1 MLEGQGDGPTAEL
14 LTRQLPKVEV
24 YTTTIVSGATDSSDI
39 RGATDFTSNTQDRIS
54 MSSVPMIEP
63 SHVVALPKG
72 QCFALLQGG
81 QLWKVRMPLPAPDP
95 DEVMPQDLQ
104 QLAGY
109 MRQSYSEATQWWE
122 FTSSPAL
129 QDGALPDD
137 LLDDAAAA
145 EPGPV
150 ATDDS
155 AGNEASPLKDAAS
168 TAQREQNQRQGLIV
182 GTITLP
188 FRLLG
193 VLIGSLLFSIVV
205 ECVGMHLFWK
215 DEGWR
220 HSQQMLQYELG
231 HLSNHFTRSVV
242 VQEPGRTAHE
252 LVDTGYEWVFVR
264 SGLLERMSQ
273 TAERARAPSHGQTR
287 NFRYYI
293 SQAYVWTES
302 YLIAAAFTTLTFLVR
317 LLVLVLTLPL
327 ILTAAFVGLIDGL
340 VRRDVRR
347 FGAGRES
354 GFIYHRAKASL
365 MPLAVLPWVTYLAL
379 PISVH
384 PLLILLPSAALL
396 GSGREPDRGQLQE
409 IPLGEC
415 CPAWL

>member
-1 MLEGQGDGPTAEL
+1 M
-14 LTRQLPKVEV
+14 
-24 YTTTIVSGATDSSDI
+24 
-39 RGATDFTSNTQDRIS
+39 
-54 MSSVPMIEP
+54 
-63 SHVVALPKG
+63 
-72 QCFALLQGG
+72 
-81 QLWKVRMPLPAPDP
+81 
-95 DEVMPQDLQ
+95 
-104 QLAGY
+104 
-109 MRQSYSEATQWWE
+109 
-122 FTSSPAL
+122 
-129 QDGALPDD
+129 
-137 LLDDAAAA
+137 
-145 EPGPV
+145 
-150 ATDDS
+150 
-155 AGNEASPLKDAAS
+155 KDAAS

-215 DEGWR
+215 DQGWR

-264 SGLLERMSQ
+264 SGLAGAHEPDR
-273 TAERARAPSHGQTR
+273 RARPCAQPRARRR

-293 SQAYVWTES
+293 SQVYVWAES

-384 PLLILLPSAALL
+384 PLVILLPSAALL
-396 GSGREPDRGQLQE
+396 GLAVSLTAGSFKKYL
-409 IPLGEC
+409 
-415 CPAWL
+415 